1 MLILCLRQI
10 ATRKEFGCRLQIGG
24 SDQWGN
30 ILAGADLSRKIGF
43 SEGKKIDPL
52 FGFTCPLLIKAD
64 GEKMGKTANGTL
76 WVSRDKTTPFDF
88 FQAWINSF
96 DEDVERCLS
105 FFTRM
110 EISEIKE
117 LCQRDI
123 REAKKLLAF
132 EVTKLVHGEEEALK
146 AQKTA
151 KELFSNKGISENMPS
166 IELSKEK
173 LDINIVDLLIETKLV
188 SSKSEA
194 RRLVEQNG
202 ISLNQ
207 NKVDSIEQVVTR
219 NDLNNDSLILQ
230 KGKKVFLKV
239 SFK

>member
-1 MLILCLRQI
+1 
-10 ATRKEFGCRLQIGG
+10 
-24 SDQWGN
+24 
-30 ILAGADLSRKIGF
+30 
-43 SEGKKIDPL
+43 
-52 FGFTCPLLIKAD
+52 
-64 GEKMGKTANGTL
+64 
-76 WVSRDKTTPFDF
+76 
-88 FQAWINSF
+88 
-96 DEDVERCLS
+96 
-105 FFTRM
+105 
-110 EISEIKE
+110 
-117 LCQRDI
+117 
-123 REAKKLLAF
+123 
-132 EVTKLVHGEEEALK
+132 
-146 AQKTA
+146 
-151 KELFSNKGISENMPS
+151 MPS